1 MEATTKGKGIVAP
14 PIVVTEGVV
23 AAVVAPPADATER
36 KQIAKAVVAPP
47 TNATAQ
53 KDDVP
58 LTHSSRAKVEMVQQP
73 PAEFTKGK
81 DGVVVLSSASKATNE
96 RAVAD
101 SIAKISYTT
110 DRKAVAAAI
119 GKVSGATEEIAVAAD
134 SIMKVSNATDG
145 KAVALA
151 SEASI
156 ATNEKVVAA
165 TVASTIA
172 TMAPIPSKATEGMT
186 VGLVASNDT
195 TKGKATEGKVSNIKN
210 SKLKLKKKLE
220 PKPFALGKKYYLEDD

>member
-1 MEATTKGKGIVAP
+1 VEATTKGKGIVAP

-23 AAVVAPPADATER
+23 AAVVAPPADATKR
-36 KQIAKAVVAPP
+36 TQIAKAVVAPP

-119 GKVSGATEEIAVAAD
+119 GKVSGATEEIEVAAD

-145 KAVALA
+145 KAIAAAIGKDSDAADGKEVAAAIEKAAA
-151 SEASI
+151 SSFEAS
-156 ATNEKVVAA
+156 A
-165 TVASTIA
+165 
-172 TMAPIPSKATEGMT
+172 GT
-186 VGLVASNDT
+186 VGKETLAAESIAKVSE
-195 TKGKATEGKVSNIKN
+195 ATEGKAVS
-210 SKLKLKKKLE
+210 SRFHYE
-220 PKPFALGKKYYLEDD
+220 SFQCY